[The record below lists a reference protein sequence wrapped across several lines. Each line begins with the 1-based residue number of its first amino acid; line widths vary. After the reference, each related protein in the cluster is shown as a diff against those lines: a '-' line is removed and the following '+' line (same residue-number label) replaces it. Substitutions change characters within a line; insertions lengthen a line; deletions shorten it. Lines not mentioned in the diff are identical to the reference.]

1 MGQTGKVTC
10 VRRCCSA
17 RRTDARCP
25 RGLKRALDPRGSLR
39 SASVVVSWASLSG
52 ACRVCLL
59 QGSFVMLAFQSSIL
73 ISRPSRFS
81 LCIPSILVSLR
92 PRALTPLPCVDCL
105 AKSSFSTMVCGS
117 HLPGRVTSAVN
128 RFDWTPLCD
137 VKGWYKPTAFAG
149 RLEKKS
155 SAHGVDRPE
164 RLGGVDDDLSAQRIC
179 NGTDSADLAS
189 AQDPEHC
196 EGAVDLCSVW
206 ASVCP
211 CLSLVAATKF
221 ACEG

>member
-1 MGQTGKVTC
+1 M
-10 VRRCCSA
+10 
-17 RRTDARCP
+17 
-25 RGLKRALDPRGSLR
+25 KRALDPRGSLR

-105 AKSSFSTMVCGS
+105 AKSGFSTMVCGS

>member
-1 MGQTGKVTC
+1 MC
-10 VRRCCSA
+10 VC
-17 RRTDARCP
+17 
-25 RGLKRALDPRGSLR
+25 
-39 SASVVVSWASLSG
+39 SWAHLSCLLFRARSLPVGPPASLCVSPQSLS
-52 ACRVCLL
+52 
-59 QGSFVMLAFQSSIL
+59 
-73 ISRPSRFS
+73 
-81 LCIPSILVSLR
+81 LCA
-92 PRALTPLPCVDCL
+92 RALTPLPCVDCL

-155 SAHGVDRPE
+155 STHGVDRPE
-164 RLGGVDDDLSAQRIC
+164 GLGGVDDDLSAQRIC

-196 EGAVDLCSVW
+196 EGAVALCSLW